1 MDQRGANVMF
11 EKTKDK
17 CTSCNR
23 ISMIEAVNNLG
34 RFCTNVCM
42 ENCNLE
48 RLPEYLPDSM
58 TLIRSTD
65 DDDEKLEVIEETPS
79 KASRLMSMLYA
90 ALSFSKV
97 KKIMDDILDEDMLDL
112 YWDKTKGV
120 ITYSKYKMQISLYD
134 QMATLYQLR
143 QIIYGRAG
151 KKSSLAITET
161 LGFINSCTSNFD
173 PETLNMLLIFLEEDK
188 GFLYPGTVINYT
200 IQLLKAKKNL
210 MGNFGP
216 FDKIDTE
223 SAEAISD
230 AQDDAIGKCIDLF
243 VNYKETPEKICFN
256 ELVEW
261 GEDESANSYMSI
273 LTMKP
278 LEAFNTSVI
287 ALHYDLDGII
297 VRLKIPVM
305 LGAPHLDSSNF
316 ARLRRIL
323 NEKLSL
329 NSHFDYWFFSVSQ
342 SKKSNQKYHI
352 IDDESNLK
360 DYTLDKR
367 HHIYLAQV
375 IPGSFSGK
383 MLFSESAP
391 DSRPDHFITF
401 MVDMP
406 KDIGELSFYIIRT
419 CLKNVSTELVEA
431 NFESALDKFR
441 DSIDQEYTLE
451 RFPKGMMAM
460 HMPKQANG
468 TLEVT
473 LPQTPIIYN
482 ISCDFELPERRPAVI
497 VPYKDENDIMIDYS
511 LEEVLMCMYDLVGYS
526 EAIQKEK
533 VGPYILILDCYQCIR
548 PEFVD
553 ILLQTIAGESVLLS
567 GRSFKHKLKLI
578 GFEMIH
584 GHSNYEMYLYRES
597 DVVFTNQQGEVEI
610 DFDILEPMD
619 ISKIYYELQM
629 DED

>member
-1 MDQRGANVMF
+1 ML

-17 CTSCNR
+17 CAYCNR

-34 RFCTNVCM
+34 KFCTSDCM
-42 ENCNLE
+42 DNCKLE

-58 TLIRSTD
+58 TLIRGT
-65 DDDEKLEVIEETPS
+65 DDDEKLEVIKTPS

-97 KKIMDDILDEDMLDL
+97 KKIMDYILDKDMLEP
-112 YWDKTKGV
+112 YWEKTNGV
-120 ITYSKYKMQISLYD
+120 ITYSKSKMQISLYD

-143 QIIYGRAG
+143 EIIYGRTG
-151 KKSSLAITET
+151 ENSSLAITET

-188 GFLYPGTVINYT
+188 GFLYPGAVINYT
-200 IQLLKAKKNL
+200 IQLLKAKNRL
-210 MGNFGP
+210 MDF
-216 FDKIDTE
+216 FEAFEEIDPK

-243 VNYKETPEKICFN
+243 MNYKETPEKICFN
-256 ELVEW
+256 ELVDW
-261 GEDESANSYMSI
+261 GEDESSNIYMSI

-278 LEAFNTSVI
+278 LDVFNTSVI
-287 ALHYDLDGII
+287 ALHYDFEGKI
-297 VRLKIPVM
+297 VRLNIPVM
-305 LGAPHLDSSNF
+305 LGAPHLNSSNF

-329 NSHFDYWFFSVSQ
+329 NIHFDYWFFSVSQ
-342 SKKSNQKYHI
+342 SKKSMQKYQI
-352 IDDESNLK
+352 IDDESNLN

-383 MLFSESAP
+383 KLFSESAP
-391 DSRPDHFITF
+391 DSRPEHFITF

-406 KDIGELSFYIIRT
+406 KGYNEQSYYIIRT
-419 CLKNVSTELVEA
+419 CLKNMCTELVEA
-431 NFESALDKFR
+431 NFDSALNKFR
-441 DSIDQEYTLE
+441 NSIDHEYTLE

-460 HMPKQANG
+460 HMPKPSTGIFGA
-468 TLEVT
+468 T
-473 LPQTPIIYN
+473 LPQTHIIYN
-482 ISCDFELPERRPAVI
+482 ISCDFEPPQLRAPVI
-497 VPYKDENDIMIDYS
+497 DPYKDEEDIMIDYS

-526 EAIQKEK
+526 QVIQKEK

-553 ILLQTIAGESVLLS
+553 ILLQTIKGESVLLS

-584 GHSNYEMYLYRES
+584 GLTNYEMYLYRES
-597 DVVFTNQQGEVEI
+597 GVVFSNQQGEVEI